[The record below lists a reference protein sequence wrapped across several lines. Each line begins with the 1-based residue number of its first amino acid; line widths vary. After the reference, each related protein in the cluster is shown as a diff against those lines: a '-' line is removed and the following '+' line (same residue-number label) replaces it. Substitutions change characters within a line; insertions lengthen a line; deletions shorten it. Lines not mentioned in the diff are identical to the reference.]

1 MFWML
6 ALPVAFV
13 GALLWIYR
21 RPLPQVDGRI
31 SLPGLKQPVEVV
43 RDRWGVPHL
52 YAASVEDVLFAQG
65 YVHAQD
71 RLWQMELNRR
81 VGHGR
86 LSEAFGTIAF
96 DTDRLLRIL
105 GFARAAREGWDAT
118 DGEARTA
125 LEAYARGVNAFIQA
139 NPNNWG
145 LEFTLLRLKPE
156 PWTPVDSLVWTKMM
170 AWGLSTNWDTE
181 LINAALVGKLGPE
194 RAARL
199 HAEYPA
205 GNPTVIP
212 GAPVGEMAAKILTQ
226 LKELQALPG
235 LSGLF
240 GMSNNWV
247 VDGHKSTTGKPLL
260 ANDPHLGLQMPS
272 IWYENHLTAPEVEV
286 TGVSLPGV
294 PGVVIGHNR
303 EVAWGFTAAL
313 PDTQD
318 LYVEKR
324 NPQNSLEFEHDG
336 KWLPA
341 RVVKE
346 EIRVKGEKQPRVVE
360 VVITRHGP
368 LIDQLP
374 PLAGRDL
381 SKAPNFEY
389 GISLRWSGHDIGFTH
404 RAAMRMDRAEN
415 ADEFVAALADWAGPS
430 MNVVWAD
437 RAGNIGYHLTGQI
450 PIRKSGV
457 GAAPVA
463 GWNDDHEWTGFIPA
477 AELPQAKN
485 PEQHFFASANN
496 RITGAD
502 YPHFLGAETM
512 NGFRARRI
520 TELLKEKDKL
530 SADDFARMHVDL
542 YCAPARPFCELLLT
556 LRDTVMAEPAL
567 ASLQTDAMR
576 AFDEISRW
584 DFVLGADS
592 VAGSIYELTQHF
604 ALRHLFRPHLG
615 DLTEPFLG
623 VGFHPVIAPITFG
636 FMDRSFL
643 LGQKILIDDDKEWIP
658 STRSAVLAAGLADA
672 LKWLRAQHS
681 DDWSWG
687 KVHSAGFHHPLGSKK
702 PLDKLFNRGPYP
714 YGGDTNTVWQAAF
727 VPKLP
732 ISPAGGFTAS
742 WRMICDLSDW
752 DASRAIHTTGQS
764 GHPASPHYDDMIW
777 MWLRG
782 QYHPMLWSRARVDA
796 HAAHKLTL
804 TP

>member
-6 ALPVAFV
+6 ALPVAFA
-13 GALLWIYR
+13 GALLWLYR
-21 RPLPQVDGRI
+21 RPLPQLDGRL
-31 SLPGLKQPVEVV
+31 SLPGLKQPVEVI
-43 RDRWGVPHL
+43 RDRWGVPHF
-52 YAASVEDVLFAQG
+52 YAHSVDDVLFAQG

-86 LSEAFGTIAF
+86 LSEAFGALAF

-105 GFARAAREGWDAT
+105 GFSRAARENWDAT
-118 DGEARTA
+118 DGETRVAM
-125 LEAYARGVNAFIQA
+125 EAYARGVNAFIEGH
-139 NPNNWG
+139 PGKWG
-145 LEFTLLRLKPE
+145 LEFTLLNLKPE

-170 AWGLSTNWDTE
+170 AWGLSTNWDSE
-181 LINAALVGKLGPE
+181 LINAALVHKLGPE

-212 GAPVGEMAAKILTQ
+212 GAPVGALAEKILTQ
-226 LKELQALPG
+226 LKELQSLPG
-235 LSGLF
+235 LQGLF
-240 GMSNNWV
+240 GGSNNWV
-247 VDGHKSTTGKPLL
+247 IDGAKSTTGKPLL
-260 ANDPHLGLQMPS
+260 ANDPHLALSMPS
-272 IWYENHLTAPEVEV
+272 IWYENHLSAPEVEV

-294 PGVVIGHNR
+294 PGIVIGHNR

-318 LYVEKR
+318 LYIEKR

-336 KWLPA
+336 KWVPA

-346 EIRVKGEKQPRVVE
+346 EIRVKGERQPRVVE

-368 LIDQLP
+368 LIDELP
-374 PLAGRDL
+374 PLGARDL
-381 SKAPNFEY
+381 TKAPAYEY

-404 RAAMRMDRAEN
+404 RAALRMDRSTSSE
-415 ADEFVAALADWAGPS
+415 EFVAALADWSAPS

-457 GAAPVA
+457 GAAPVP
-463 GWNDDHEWTGFIPA
+463 GWNDEHEWTGFIPCDKM
-477 AELPQAKN
+477 PQAKN
-485 PEQHFFASANN
+485 PDQHFFASANN
-496 RITGAD
+496 RITGDD

-520 TELLKEKDKL
+520 TQLLQEKDKL
-530 SADDFARMHVDL
+530 SADDFARMHVDQ
-542 YCAPARPFCELLLT
+542 YCAPAKPFCELLLT
-556 LRDTVMAEPAL
+556 LRDKIMAEPAL
-567 ASLQTDAMR
+567 AALQTDAMR
-576 AFDEISRW
+576 AFDELSRW
-584 DFVLGADS
+584 DFVLGPDS
-592 VAGSIYELTQHF
+592 VAGSVYELTQHF

-643 LGQKILIDDDKEWIP
+643 VGQKLLIDDDRDWLTG
-658 STRSAVLAAGLADA
+658 TREAILAQGLADA
-672 LKWLRAQHS
+672 LRWLRDQHAS
-681 DDWSWG
+681 DWRWG
-687 KVHSAGFHHPLGSKK
+687 AVHAAGFHHPLGAKK

-732 ISPAGGFTAS
+732 INPEGGFTAS

-752 DASRAIHTTGQS
+752 DASRAVHTTGQS

-782 QYHPMLWSRARVDA
+782 QYHPMLWSRERVDA
-796 HAAHKLTL
+796 HAAHRLTL